1 MSCKTCKDKS
11 GRKPNPNDVFK
22 QYSVVNKIVIW
33 VIVIWGLLG
42 LYGLYS
48 LINKIIKKMENILL
62 FFFVIKKELKYYI
75 VA

>member
-48 LINKIIKKMENILL
+48 LINKII
-62 FFFVIKKELKYYI
+62 
-75 VA
+75 